1 MFGMKIFLSIFFVIF
16 FLQSWA
22 TADDITEF
30 EIEGMS
36 IGDSVLKYYS
46 KKELND
52 FYQIEYPKSNKY
64 QGYEIPD
71 FLSKI
76 KFNNYQSITLH
87 WQRDDKEM
95 KIVSI
100 SGINLYPNNLN
111 KCLSERNKISSDI
124 KSILNNSVI
133 DEYNGNYGSG
143 NDSKSYNIDHVLNG
157 GTIKVWC
164 TDWDKK
170 TEKEN
175 DWEDDLNIAIA
186 LKEFIFWLDNEAY

>member
-1 MFGMKIFLSIFFVIF
+1 MKKLLGIVVFSLLFSF
-16 FLQSWA
+16 QSW
-22 TADDITEF
+22 TKADDIRDF

-36 IGDSVLKYYS
+36 IGDSVLKFYS

-64 QGYEIPD
+64 RGYEIPN

-87 WQRDDKEM
+87 WQRDDKEL

-100 SGINLYPNNLN
+100 SGINLYPKNLN

-124 KSILNNSVI
+124 KSILKSSVI
-133 DEYNGNYGSG
+133 DEYNGNYGSS
-143 NDSKSYNIDHVLNG
+143 NDSKSYNLEHILNNG
-157 GTIKVWC
+157 SIKIWC
-164 TDWDKK
+164 TDWDEK
-170 TEKEN
+170 TEQEN

-186 LKEFIFWLDNEAY
+186 LKEFLSWLDNEAY

>member
-1 MFGMKIFLSIFFVIF
+1 MRVFLTVLLFILG
-16 FLQSWA
+16 LQSW
-22 TADDITEF
+22 TKADDISEF

-36 IGDSVLKYYS
+36 IGDSILKYYS
-46 KKELND
+46 KKELDD

-64 QGYEIPD
+64 QGYEIPN

-87 WQRDDKEM
+87 WKRGDKEM

-111 KCLSERNKISSDI
+111 KCLSERDKISSDI
-124 KSILNNSVI
+124 KLILNNSVI
-133 DEYNGNYGSG
+133 DEYNGNYGSS
-143 NDSKSYNIDHVLNG
+143 NDSKSYNIEHILNNG
-157 GTIKVWC
+157 SIKIWC

-186 LKEFIFWLDNEAY
+186 LKEFLSWLDYEAY

>member
-1 MFGMKIFLSIFFVIF
+1 MKFLIILILILNFKP
-16 FLQSWA
+16 WA
-22 TADDITEF
+22 KADDISDF

-87 WQRDDKEM
+87 WQRDDINM

-111 KCLSERNKISSDI
+111 KCLSERDKISSEI
-124 KSILNNSVI
+124 KSILKNPVI
-133 DEYNGNYGSG
+133 DKYDGNFGSG
-143 NDSKSYNIDHVLNG
+143 NDSKSYNIDYILNNG
-157 GTIKVWC
+157 SIKIWC
-164 TDWDKK
+164 SDWDKK

-186 LKEFIFWLDNEAY
+186 LNEFLSWLNNEAY

>member
-1 MFGMKIFLSIFFVIF
+1 MKFKIFSIILITIF
-16 FLQSWA
+16 SFQSW
-22 TADDITEF
+22 TNADDITEF

-64 QGYEIPD
+64 QGYEIPN

-87 WQRDDKEM
+87 WLKDDKQM

-111 KCLSERNKISSDI
+111 KCLTERDKISSDI
-124 KSILNNSVI
+124 KLILKNSVI

-143 NDSKSYNIDHVLNG
+143 NDSKSYNIEHVLNNG
-157 GTIKVWC
+157 SIKIWC

-175 DWEDDLNIAIA
+175 DWDDDLNIAIA
-186 LKEFIFWLDNEAY
+186 LKEFLSWLDNEAY

>member
-1 MFGMKIFLSIFFVIF
+1 MKFKIFSIILITIF
-16 FLQSWA
+16 SFQSW
-22 TADDITEF
+22 TNADDITEF

-64 QGYEIPD
+64 QGYEIPN

-87 WQRDDKEM
+87 WLKDDKQM

-111 KCLSERNKISSDI
+111 KCLTERDKISSDI
-124 KSILNNSVI
+124 KLILKNSVI

-143 NDSKSYNIDHVLNG
+143 NDSKSYNIEHVLNNG
-157 GTIKVWC
+157 SIKIWC

-170 TEKEN
+170 TEKEDNVSKEQNNLDRLKKILN
-175 DWEDDLNIAIA
+175 D
-186 LKEFIFWLDNEAY
+186 DN